1 MIAIDPFYGPIVAR
15 IDSILN
21 QYSAYVSEHCKEWLV
36 CNMYKSPAQFSPHSN
51 FLSAEL
57 SRYVTIVLKCLMTK
71 YKISFYLHFCRDS
84 SELQKPATLNAAV
97 LTFYKCKS
105 NLY

>member
-1 MIAIDPFYGPIVAR
+1 MIAVDPFYGPIVSR

-57 SRYVTIVLKCLMTK
+57 SRYVMVM
-71 YKISFYLHFCRDS
+71 
-84 SELQKPATLNAAV
+84 Q
-97 LTFYKCKS
+97 
-105 NLY
+105 